1 MTGGVT
7 LARRIALFS
16 AILIGVDFLDELASG
31 IPGISSPDIQNEFQV
46 SYGMAAGWL
55 IAAFG
60 LLAVVL
66 EPPLFLLA
74 DRYPRRWFVCGGLA
88 VLAVSCFIAASA
100 SSYWILF
107 AALLLFGPASGCGV
121 GLAQATLVDANP
133 GDRERMLL
141 RWTLSG
147 SLGDLSAPLLLIG
160 LAGLG
165 LGWRTAF
172 ALSGVVATGL
182 AVSLWRQPFP
192 NLQDEDATH
201 APPRMRELLGDALR
215 NKRLRPWIAGVILCD
230 LLDELVIGF
239 GALFLRDDLGLGLQ
253 ARGLILAS
261 FTAGGAIGLAVSER
275 LLQRFRPLPLLA
287 ASCAASSILYMLWLT
302 ASGPVVSGLLFFAV
316 GLATSSHYP
325 LASAQAYRALPD
337 RSGSV
342 NAVLSLA
349 FALQLPI
356 PLLLGWVADT
366 FGLLPCLTMLIAQ
379 PVGLLAIT
387 LSQIATKGRQPKG

>member
-1 MTGGVT
+1 MTGGAALV
-7 LARRIALFS
+7 RRMALFS
-16 AILIGVDFLDELASG
+16 AVLIGVDFLDELASG
-31 IPGISSPDIQNEFQV
+31 IPSFASPDIQREFQV

-88 VLAVSCFIAASA
+88 TLAVSCFIAASA
-100 SSYWILF
+100 SSYWVLLG
-107 AALLLFGPASGCGV
+107 ALLLFGPASGCGV

-147 SLGDLSAPLLLIG
+147 SLGDLCTPLLLIG
-160 LAGLG
+160 LAGIG

-172 ALSGVVATGL
+172 ALSGVLALGF

-192 NLQDEDATH
+192 DLREEDA
-201 APPRMRELLGDALR
+201 ARAAPRMRELLGDAVR
-215 NKRLRPWIAGVILCD
+215 SKRLRPWVAGVILCD
-230 LLDELVIGF
+230 LLDELVIAF
-239 GALFLRDDLGLGLQ
+239 GALFLRDELGLGLQ
-253 ARGLILAS
+253 ARALILAS
-261 FTAGGAIGLAVSER
+261 FTAGGAIGLILSER
-275 LLQRFRPLPLLA
+275 LLRRFRPLPLLA
-287 ASCAASSILYMLWLT
+287 TSCAASAVLYLLWLG
-302 ASGPVVSGLLFFAV
+302 ASAPVLSGLLFFAV
-316 GLATSSHYP
+316 GLTTAGQYP
-325 LASAQAYRALPD
+325 LASAQAYRALPE

-366 FGLLPCLTMLIAQ
+366 YGLLPCLTLLVAQ
-379 PVGLLAIT
+379 PAGLLAIT
-387 LSQIATKGRQPKG
+387 LSQIASENRAIGS